1 MGKFIIGRDNVEYLK
16 KLERKKYI
24 SSEWLEHIDSITPT
38 LNGVMSNESPLRGPG
53 RITFNTDPF
62 SILNDHPFNNISINK
77 IYSALTFEEELNC
90 YFTISESTPIDI
102 RMFRFHIGNINAVVQ
117 TPNGDNTVY
126 SLRLQNMEVVSDEIK
141 FTFTVDFSFLADT

>member
-24 SSEWLEHIDSITPT
+24 SSEWLEHIDSITPIH
-38 LNGVMSNESPLRGPG
+38 NGVMNIEPPLQG

-62 SILNDHPFNNISINK
+62 SILNNHPFNNIRINK
-77 IYSALTFEEELNC
+77 IHSALTFEEEINC
-90 YFTISESTPIDI
+90 YFTISESTPIDL

-117 TPNGDNTVY
+117 TPNGDNTIY
-126 SLRLQNMEVVSDEIK
+126 SLRLLNMEVANDEIK
-141 FTFTVDFSFLADT
+141 FTFTVDFSFLADI